1 MPILSRYI
9 FRELLPPTL
18 LGFGFYTFIILM
30 RDLFDFAEII
40 IKRSLPLSTVLEL
53 LALSLPN
60 ITVLTIPMAL
70 LVGILVA
77 VGRLSADSEIIAMQ
91 ASGQSPLAIYRP
103 VFFFSVA
110 IFLLNFFLITWVLPL
125 GNAALQQRRVELF
138 TSAIEKEVQPRVFFN
153 DNGRRVIYVNDI
165 DGATGLWQGIFL
177 AESSAG
183 QQRIVTA
190 ETGGLL
196 STEGTRQVWL
206 NLDRAQTHV
215 ISTRRSDRYDL
226 NRNASQRILL
236 IDPASVP
243 VEPKSRAKSL
253 KELDLQALWARLQD
267 ARIRGDALD
276 QRFIKVELHLR
287 FAIPFACI
295 AFGIIGLPL
304 GITNRRG
311 GKSSGFSLS
320 IGIILLYYIL
330 LSTGEDFARSGK
342 VPPFIG
348 MWLANALLAG
358 SGLWLM
364 AKSSGSRGPAGWMA
378 RLARLGT
385 KLARRRQAAEA
396 PVQSEGSILQRL
408 DIPFPNTLDRYV
420 IREFIKLL
428 LLVVAA
434 TAMLF
439 IVVDLTDTVD
449 DINANEVPFDVVA
462 SYYRYLLLQVMN
474 LVLPISVLI
483 ATLIT
488 FGALSKNNEV
498 TAIKANGVS
507 LYRIALPV
515 VAIAIVVAIFS
526 YFFQDFVLPYSNQRV
541 AELRSRIKGRV
552 TPSAV
557 SEDERQWVFGKGRY
571 IFSFLAYEDRTKTLS
586 DVQVL
591 EFHPED
597 FRMTRRIAAE
607 EARFDGTGWVFFNG
621 WMRSFGDDG
630 GSSYTPIERPVRLHY
645 SERPAYFQ
653 VEAKLP
659 DQMTWSELRRYVQ
672 NLKRLGYAAH
682 EPTVRLWE
690 KTSWPFISVIMALI
704 ALPFSFKMGKK
715 GAMYGIGIAL
725 FLAFVYWVLFGLFTK
740 LGEVGSLPAVLAA
753 WSANILF
760 GLAALYLFLRVE
772 T

>member
-40 IKRSLPLSTVLEL
+40 IKRSLPFSTVLEL

-60 ITVLTIPMAL
+60 IIVLTIPMAL

-110 IFLLNFFLITWVLPL
+110 VFLLNFFLMTWVLPA

-153 DNGRRVIYVNDI
+153 DNSQRVIYVNDI
-165 DGATGLWQGIFL
+165 DSGTGRWQGIFL
-177 AESSAG
+177 AESSGG
-183 QQRIVTA
+183 QQRIVVA
-190 ETGGLL
+190 QTGELL
-196 STEGTRQVWL
+196 TTEGTRQVWL

-215 ISTRRSDRYDL
+215 ISTGRSDRYDL

-236 IDPASVP
+236 IDPSSIP

-253 KELDLQALWARLQD
+253 KELGLRPLWTKLQD
-267 ARIRGDALD
+267 ARTRGDALD

-342 VPPFIG
+342 VPPFVG

-364 AKSSGSRGPAGWMA
+364 GKSSGSRRPAAWRA
-378 RLARLGT
+378 RLARFGT
-385 KLARRRQAAEA
+385 KLARRRRVAEVS
-396 PVQSEGSILQRL
+396 VQSEGSILQRL

-420 IREFIKLL
+420 IREFLKLL
-428 LLVVAA
+428 LLVLAA
-434 TAMLF
+434 TAVLF

-449 DINANEVPFDVVA
+449 DINAYEVPFEVVA
-462 SYYRYLLLQVMN
+462 SYYRYLLLQVVN

-498 TAIKANGVS
+498 TAIKANGIS

-515 VAIAIVVAIFS
+515 VVIAVVVAIFS

-557 SEDERQWVFGKGRY
+557 SDERQWVFGKGRY

-591 EFHPED
+591 EFHPEE

-630 GSSYTPIERPVRLHY
+630 GSSYTPIARPVRLHY
-645 SERPAYFQ
+645 TERPAYFQ

-659 DQMTWSELRRYVQ
+659 DQMTWSELRRYVH

-704 ALPFSFKMGKK
+704 ALPFSFKMGKR

>member
-9 FRELLPPTL
+9 FRELLTPTL

-60 ITVLTIPMAL
+60 ITVLTVPMAL

-103 VFFFSVA
+103 IFVFSVA
-110 IFLLNFFLITWVLPL
+110 VFLLNFALMTWVLPV
-125 GNAALQQRRVELF
+125 GNAALQERRVELF
-138 TSAIEKEVQPRVFFN
+138 TSAIEKQVQPRVFFN

-165 DGATGLWQGIFL
+165 DGATGRWQGIFL
-177 AESSAG
+177 AESSGG
-183 QQRIVTA
+183 QQRIVIA
-190 ETGGLL
+190 DSGELL

-206 NLDRAQTHV
+206 NLERAQTHV
-215 ISTRRSDRYDL
+215 VSTGRSDRYDL

-236 IDPASVP
+236 IDPASIP
-243 VEPKSRAKSL
+243 LEPKSRAKSL
-253 KELDLQALWARLQD
+253 KELDLRGLWAKLQES
-267 ARIRGDALD
+267 RTRGDALD
-276 QRFIKVELHLR
+276 ERFIKVELHLR

-304 GITNRRG
+304 GVTNRRG

-342 VPPFIG
+342 VPPVVG
-348 MWLANALLAG
+348 MWLANAILIG

-364 AKSSGSRGPAGWMA
+364 RKSSVSRRPGTWMA
-378 RLARLGT
+378 RLTGLGARFAL
-385 KLARRRQAAEA
+385 RRKGGEA
-396 PVQSEGSILQRL
+396 VQGEGSILQRL

-420 IREFIKLL
+420 IREFGKLL
-428 LLVVAA
+428 LLVLAA
-434 TAMLF
+434 TATLF

-449 DINANEVPFDVVA
+449 EINANAVPFEVVA
-462 SYYRYLLLQVMN
+462 SYYRYLLLQVLN

-515 VAIAIVVAIFS
+515 VAIALVVAIFS

-591 EFHPED
+591 EFHPEE

-645 SERPAYFQ
+645 SERPSYFQ

-659 DQMTWSELRRYVQ
+659 DQMTWSELRRYVT

-704 ALPFSFKMGKK
+704 ALPFSFKMGKR

-753 WSANILF
+753 WSANVLF
-760 GLAALYLFLRVE
+760 GLAAIYLFLRVE